1 VRAAIVLR
9 DDLDVFITLPAIEF
23 VLEAEIGEVDRLVG
37 LYATLPISRTYL
49 TASPLFVRSIPSKV
63 SR

>member
-23 VLEAEIGEVDRLVG
+23 VLEAEIGEVDRLVEVREVVVERPF
-37 LYATLPISRTYL
+37 LDLARVTIR
-49 TASPLFVRSIPSKV
+49 SPVAV
-63 SR
+63 